1 MMRQYELL
9 ERVRSY
15 DPNVDE
21 NLLNRAYVF
30 AMKQHGSQMRASGD
44 PYFSHPLDV
53 AGILTDMRLDGNTIA
68 TALLHDVVEDTET
81 TVEEIEELFGEE
93 IAKMV
98 NGVTKLSKIEL
109 QTESER
115 QAENFRKFFLAVSD
129 DIRIL
134 LVKLA
139 DRLHNMKT
147 LHYIKK
153 PEKRRRI
160 AIETMEIYAPLA
172 ERIGIRHFKDE
183 LEDVSFREINPEGY
197 ETVISRLEYLR
208 EKGGNIVEDICE
220 KLRETLLQHGIEA
233 EVYGREKTPYSIWAK
248 MERNHI
254 TFEELA
260 DIIAFRV
267 LVDDVETCYKALG
280 IVHTNYAM
288 IHGQFDDYISTPKRN
303 GYQSIHT
310 AVIGPGN
317 NRIEVQ
323 IRTHEMHDIAENG
336 VAAHWRYKKAGK
348 QTDGVQYKWVRE
360 LLEIMEQASNPEEFL
375 EHTKLEMF
383 QDQVFC
389 FTPKGELISLPR
401 GSTVVD
407 FAYAVHSMI
416 GDTCVGGKVNGR
428 PVPLRHQLD
437 NGDQVE
443 ITRSKLRNPSPK
455 WESFVVT
462 GRARAAIKRF
472 MKKQQRSEYVQLGR
486 SIVERA
492 FKTQGI
498 DFSVEI
504 IESNLDKF
512 QQTSIDDVFVD
523 VARGYLSEGKVL
535 TTLFPGTRFKGLEK
549 GRPEP
554 VSEWT
559 VDDDDEED
567 FAVPIRGLTPGMA
580 VHLSECCHP
589 LPGDRIVGIVNKGEG
604 ILVHTMDCESLL
616 DVPDDPDAWM
626 NLTWQARDET
636 QEFYAARLHIIVS
649 NEAGA
654 LATIAQIVANNGGNI
669 SNLKIPT
676 RDKKFFTFVMDVE
689 VKNVNHVKG
698 IIAALRALP
707 VISSVDRN

>member
-1 MMRQYELL
+1 
-9 ERVRSY
+9 
-15 DPNVDE
+15 
-21 NLLNRAYVF
+21 
-30 AMKQHGSQMRASGD
+30 
-44 PYFSHPLDV
+44 
-53 AGILTDMRLDGNTIA
+53 
-68 TALLHDVVEDTET
+68 
-81 TVEEIEELFGEE
+81 
-93 IAKMV
+93 
-98 NGVTKLSKIEL
+98 
-109 QTESER
+109 
-115 QAENFRKFFLAVSD
+115 
-129 DIRIL
+129 
-134 LVKLA
+134 
-139 DRLHNMKT
+139 
-147 LHYIKK
+147 
-153 PEKRRRI
+153 
-160 AIETMEIYAPLA
+160 
-172 ERIGIRHFKDE
+172 
-183 LEDVSFREINPEGY
+183 
-197 ETVISRLEYLR
+197 
-208 EKGGNIVEDICE
+208 
-220 KLRETLLQHGIEA
+220 
-233 EVYGREKTPYSIWAK
+233 
-248 MERNHI
+248 
-254 TFEELA
+254 
-260 DIIAFRV
+260 
-267 LVDDVETCYKALG
+267 
-280 IVHTNYAM
+280 
-288 IHGQFDDYISTPKRN
+288 
-303 GYQSIHT
+303 
-310 AVIGPGN
+310 
-317 NRIEVQ
+317 
-323 IRTHEMHDIAENG
+323 
-336 VAAHWRYKKAGK
+336 
-348 QTDGVQYKWVRE
+348 
-360 LLEIMEQASNPEEFL
+360 MEQASNPEELL

-472 MKKQQRSEYVQLGR
+472 MKKQQRSEYIQLGR

-504 IESNLDKF
+504 IESNIDKF
-512 QQTSIDDVFVD
+512 QQASIDDVFVD

-554 VSEWT
+554 VSEWN
-559 VDDDDEED
+559 VEDEEEDD

-626 NLTWQARDET
+626 NLTWQTRDET

-654 LATIAQIVANNGGNI
+654 LATIAQTVANNGGNI

-676 RDKKFFTFVMDVE
+676 RDQKFFTFVMDVE
-689 VKNVNHVKG
+689 VKNVSHVKG

-707 VISSVDRN
+707 VISSVERS